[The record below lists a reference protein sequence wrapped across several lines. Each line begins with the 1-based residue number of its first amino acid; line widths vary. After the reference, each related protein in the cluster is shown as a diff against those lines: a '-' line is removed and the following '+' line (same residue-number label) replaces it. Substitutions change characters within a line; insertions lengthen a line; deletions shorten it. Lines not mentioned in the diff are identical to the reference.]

1 MREANLTLSFTDVAS
16 LIAPADT
23 PPWLAPLLR
32 NWAPS
37 LMIDRQVH
45 AAQPTNTKM
54 LRVLSDVSNAATV
67 LRRALAHA
75 PTKEFL
81 ELEGGIQIANAGGL
95 DHVLR
100 AIGERAAVA
109 AASPRI
115 AAMTKTKT
123 RTKKRRSKKT
133 KTQAKRGRSRALPTN
148 ATSPKT
154 FCAIIISEI
163 WKQVHDEYPAPR
175 NIKAAAAAE
184 AYWRASG
191 GVAAREGS
199 EPHSSWRH
207 HFKKAKLRSADRLR
221 QEIRRHCIEHSRWYS
236 DV

>member
-1 MREANLTLSFTDVAS
+1 MRDANLMLSFTDVAS
-16 LIAPADT
+16 LIAPAET

-37 LMIDRQVH
+37 LMIDRGVH

-54 LRVLSDVSNAATV
+54 LQVLSEVSTAATF

-75 PTKEFL
+75 ATKEFL
-81 ELEGGIQIANAGGL
+81 ELEGGIRIPNAGGL
-95 DHVLR
+95 DHALGV
-100 AIGERAAVA
+100 IGERATLA
-109 AASPRI
+109 AGSPRI
-115 AAMTKTKT
+115 AVT
-123 RTKKRRSKKT
+123 KKT
-133 KTQAKRGRSRALPTN
+133 KTEAKRGRSRALPRD
-148 ATSPKT
+148 AILPKT

-163 WKQVHDEYPAPR
+163 WKQLHDEYPAPR

-191 GVAAREGS
+191 GVATRAGS
-199 EPHSSWRH
+199 EPLSSWRH

-221 QEIRRHCIEHSRWYS
+221 QEIRRHCIEHSHWS
-236 DV
+236 QILS